1 MRGFRVRLV
10 TAVVVAGAIVVG
22 PPAVA
27 SSSRSITCGGLV
39 AYNAITGSLDTSK
52 LMAIPATG
60 GTPRVVWDGPG
71 QGELDPAWS
80 PDGRSIAFV
89 GRTPP
94 VTGPDGFAVADTRLY
109 VLRSG
114 ESQPEV
120 LVEQL
125 GQRGGLRFPTWS
137 PDGKRI
143 AYATGVQPA
152 GQAYQQLHWIHLVN
166 VATKEDSFLTGVPD
180 ERQPDQPVGALV
192 IPSLTWSPRGDRLL
206 ISALESPGTSNWTIF
221 SVRPDVADPQ
231 LTPLISNDPR
241 IGAPVVAPAT
251 GFPAFLPGGGA
262 VLVEQ
267 DAPDYLS
274 SRLYL
279 ADPRFKHLRPVT
291 APTGWDTQ
299 PDFGPSPL
307 HAAFL
312 HYNPDRTASSIAILT
327 LPTGRFH
334 SIVDPTPGTVV
345 EQPDW
350 QPVLGCRPWP
360 FAT

>member
-1 MRGFRVRLV
+1 MRGIRVCLV
-10 TAVVVAGAIVVG
+10 TAVM
-22 PPAVA
+22 VA
-27 SSSRSITCGGLV
+27 SALTVAEPAAASGNRSVTCGGLV
-39 AYNAITGSLDTSK
+39 AYNAISGSLDTST
-52 LMAIPATG
+52 LMAIPAIG
-60 GTPRVVWDGPG
+60 GTPRVVWDAAG

-80 PDGRSIAFV
+80 PDGRSIAFAS
-89 GRTPP
+89 RTPP
-94 VTGPDGFAVADTRLY
+94 VIAPDGFAVFDTRLS

-143 AYATGVQPA
+143 AYATGVPPA
-152 GQAYQQLHWIHLVN
+152 GETYKFLHWIHVVD
-166 VATKEDSFLTGVPD
+166 VATKDDKFVTGVPD

-192 IPSLTWSPRGDRLL
+192 LPALTWSPRGDRLL
-206 ISALESPGTSNWTIF
+206 ASAWEQPGTNNWTIF
-221 SVRPDVADPQ
+221 SVRPDTADPQ

-241 IGAPVVAPAT
+241 IGAPTVAPAT
-251 GFPAFLPGGGA
+251 AFPGFLPSGRA

-279 ADPRFKHLRPVT
+279 GDPQFKHLVPVT

-299 PDFGPSPL
+299 PDFGPLPL

-312 HYNPDRTASSIAILT
+312 HYNPGRTESSIAILT
-327 LPTGRFH
+327 LPTGR
-334 SIVDPTPGTVV
+334 SRTIVDPTAGTLF